1 MRKVMASIS
10 TIWTIFQVLFGI
22 LKEVKELVEIVE
34 QSDVDDGKQHGAE
47 KKNAIV
53 ELVEAVYD
61 AADNTIDLPFEKE
74 TIINLADKAIDVI
87 VGLMNAVGQFR
98 SKSK

>member
-1 MRKVMASIS
+1 MLTTISKV
-10 TIWTIFQVLFGI
+10 WTVFQVAFGI

-53 ELVEAVYD
+53 ELVEAVFD
-61 AADNTIDLPFEKE
+61 AADDTIDLPFEKE

>member
-1 MRKVMASIS
+1 MLTTIS
-10 TIWTIFQVLFGI
+10 KIWTVFQVAFGV
-22 LKEVKELVEIVE
+22 LKEVKELVEIFE
-34 QSDVDDGKQHGAE
+34 QADTDDGKKHGPE

-61 AADNTIDLPFEKE
+61 AADNTVDLPFEKK
-74 TIINLADKAIDVI
+74 TIIDLADKAIDVI
-87 VGLMNAVGQFR
+87 VGVMNAVGQFR

>member
-1 MRKVMASIS
+1 MLTTISKV
-10 TIWTIFQVLFGI
+10 WTVFQVAFGI

-61 AADNTIDLPFEKE
+61 AADDTIDLPFKKE
-74 TIINLADKAIDVI
+74 TVMGLVDKAIDVI
-87 VGLMNAVGQFR
+87 VDLMNVVGQFR